1 MEIDYQK
8 IGFKAGLEIH
18 QQLEGKKLFC
28 DCPTL
33 NLNKEK
39 PDIKVERRL
48 RAVAGETGEIDA
60 AALHEMT
67 KGKKFIYESCS
78 QDTCLVE
85 YDEEPPRPINKEA
98 LNTALQISKMLN
110 AKVVDEVQVM
120 RKTVI
125 DGSNTSGF
133 QRTAL
138 VAVDG
143 FIETSKGKVRIP
155 TVCLEEEA
163 AQRAGTTK
171 DSAKYRLD
179 RLGIP
184 LIEIATDADIVDAE
198 HAKETASALGMIL
211 RSTGKVKRGIGTI
224 RQDVNVSIKG
234 GARTEIKGFQDLRSI
249 PKVIEKEVARQQK
262 LIKEGKKIKQ
272 EVRKAEPDFST
283 SFLRPMPGAARM
295 YPETDVAPITITK
308 KRVDS
313 IELPELIEDKI
324 KKIEKQFK
332 LSPQLAEQIVKQNI
346 DLEAYVKK
354 YSKLDSG
361 FIANT
366 LINTPKEIKT
376 RFKIEIDVVKFI
388 DEVFSKVDK
397 GDITKDAVV
406 DILVELGKGNK
417 VDYSK
422 FKGASAD
429 DVEKEVEAM
438 VKAKPGL
445 TIGAYMG
452 MVMGKFKGKID
463 GKTAMQILKKYV
475 K

>member
-18 QQLEGKKLFC
+18 QQIEGKKLFC

-39 PDIKVERRL
+39 PDIRIERRL

-60 AALHEMT
+60 AALHEMQ
-67 KGKKFIYESCS
+67 KAKKFIYESCS

-85 YDEEPPRPINKEA
+85 YDEEPPKPINKDA
-98 LNTALQISKMLN
+98 LGVVLQVSKMLN

-120 RKTVI
+120 RKTVV

-155 TVCLEEEA
+155 IICLEEEA
-163 AQRAGTTK
+163 AQRAENTK
-171 DSAKYRLD
+171 EFTRYRLD

-184 LIEIATDADIVDAE
+184 LIEIGTDADIQDAE
-198 HAKETASALGMIL
+198 HAKETASILGMIL
-211 RSTGKVKRGIGTI
+211 RSTGKVKRGLGTI

-249 PKVIEKEVARQQK
+249 PKVIEKEIQRQEK
-262 LIKEGKKIKQ
+262 LLKEGKKIKQ
-272 EVRKAEPDFST
+272 EVRKAEPDFTT

-295 YPETDVAPITITK
+295 YPETDVSPLTITK
-308 KRVDS
+308 QMLDS

-324 KKIEKQFK
+324 KKIEKTFK
-332 LSPQLAEQIVKQNI
+332 ISSQLAEQIVKQNI
-346 DLEAYVKK
+346 EFEHYVNK
-354 YSKLDSG
+354 YKNIDSG

-366 LINTPKEIKT
+366 LINAPKEIKK
-376 RFKIEIDVVKFI
+376 RYDVELDIVKFI
-388 DEVFSKVDK
+388 DDVFDKVNK
-397 GDITKDAVV
+397 GDVTKDAVI
-406 DILVELGKGNK
+406 DILVELGKGK
-417 VDYSK
+417 EVDYSK
-422 FKGASAD
+422 YKGASAD
-429 DVEKEVEAM
+429 DVEKEIEKI

-445 TIGAYMG
+445 NPGAYMG
-452 MVMGKFKGKID
+452 LVMAKFKGKID
-463 GKTAMQILKKYV
+463 GKKAMEILKKFM